1 MAEFWY
7 VKLVS
12 ASLSFSK
19 KFCLATLHLI
29 ILHITL
35 SLAIFSFVSNLQAA
49 ETNITARTETDYAV
63 EIRLSPDAVSD
74 AERRLLTDLLNKHLE
89 IIKWRDNPRM
99 SPIEWQRIY
108 QLTPKAIA
116 DLLAT
121 EGYFSPEIEP
131 SIERVGNVVQARF
144 LINPGKPVL
153 VSAVDLKFSGSI
165 LQQNDEL
172 TGGVSRQ
179 TTTIAQLQQDWLL
192 QAGAQFRQEDWS
204 QAKRRLLLG
213 MLIKQYPNATIKTS
227 KAAVNPD
234 SNTVALQVEVD
245 SGKSVQFG
253 ELQIEGLERYPA
265 SIIENL
271 NPIKSGSTYS
281 QYRLQLFQSRLEES
295 GYFRSVEV
303 TANTASA
310 DDDTAPVKVLVQ
322 ENQSVKMGV
331 GAGYSTNTGARAQL
345 TYDDLNLFNRGW
357 RLTSSL
363 KPEQRAQ
370 SLSGLIR
377 LPTDASGYRDSIN
390 AGLERKVI
398 EGQITTS
405 GQAGINRSW
414 GPRRTEQTIGTGY
427 LIERQ
432 EIDGAESSTK
442 KVATVSYGITLRRTD
457 NDRNPTRGY
466 LFNAQFAVAPLD
478 ALSDG
483 RFLQSHLKAQG
494 YYPVTESTQLIA
506 RAEVGMVNGK
516 NSAPAAFLFRA
527 GGDQSVRGYAY
538 ESLGVTEGDAIV
550 GGRYLVTGSVEAIQW
565 LTKQWG
571 AAAFVDFGNA
581 ANTMQDLKP
590 VYGYGLGAR
599 WKSPIGAIG
608 ADIAYG
614 EATKEYRLHFNLGVA
629 F

>member
-1 MAEFWY
+1 MLAFSR
-7 VKLVS
+7 KLVL
-12 ASLSFSK
+12 AVPQFVLSV
-19 KFCLATLHLI
+19 LALVV
-29 ILHITL
+29 
-35 SLAIFSFVSNLQAA
+35 VSGGFQLQAA
-49 ETNITARTETDYAV
+49 ETVSTEAVPNANTKNLNPANYQV
-63 EIRLSPDAVSD
+63 EITLTPDSVSK
-74 AERRLLTDLLNKHLE
+74 AEKDVLIDLMNKHLE
-89 IIKWRDNPRM
+89 IIKFRDNPLM

-131 SIERVGNVVQARF
+131 TIERVGSTVQARF
-144 LINPGKPVL
+144 LINPGKPIL
-153 VSAVDLKFSGSI
+153 VSTVDLIFSGSI
-165 LQQNDEL
+165 LQQSTE
-172 TGGVSRQ
+172 GSRQ
-179 TTTIAQLQQDWLL
+179 AQTIEKLKQDWLL
-192 QAGAQFRQEDWS
+192 QTGAPFKQEDWN
-204 QAKRRLLLG
+204 QVKRRLLISL
-213 MLIKQYPNATIKTS
+213 LVRQYPNATIKSS
-227 KAAVNPD
+227 KAEVNPD
-234 SNTVALQVEVD
+234 AHAVALRVEVD
-245 SGKSVQFG
+245 TGRSVQFG
-253 ELQIEGLERYPA
+253 DLQIEGLERYPA

-271 NPIKSGSTYS
+271 NPIKSDRTYS
-281 QYRLQLFQSRLEES
+281 QSKLQLFQARLEES
-295 GYFRSVEV
+295 GYFRGVEV
-303 TANTASA
+303 TANTTSA
-310 DDDTAPVKVLVQ
+310 DSNIAPVKVVVQ
-322 ENQSVKMGV
+322 ENQTVKVGM
-331 GAGYSTNTGARAQL
+331 GAGFSTNTGARAQL
-345 TYDDLNLFNRGW
+345 TYDDLNLFDRGW

-370 SLSGLIR
+370 SLNALIR
-377 LPTDASGYRDSIN
+377 LPTDSSGYRDSIN
-390 AGLERKVI
+390 AGLDRRVI

-405 GQAGINRSW
+405 GQAGVNRSW

-432 EIDGAESSTK
+432 EIEGADTTTR

-466 LFNAQFAVAPLD
+466 LFNAQFAVAPLEQ
-478 ALSDG
+478 LSEG
-483 RFLQSHLKAQG
+483 RFVQTHLRAQG
-494 YYPVTESTQLIA
+494 YYPITESTQIIA
-506 RAEVGMVNGK
+506 RAEVGAISGK

-550 GGRYLVTGSVEAIQW
+550 GGRYLVTGSVEVIQW

-571 AAAFVDFGNA
+571 AALFVDAGNA
-581 ANTMQDLKP
+581 ANTIQELEP

-614 EATKEYRLHFNLGVA
+614 EATKDFRLHFNLGVA

>member
-1 MAEFWY
+1 M
-7 VKLVS
+7 L
-12 ASLSFSK
+12 ASSK
-19 KFCLATLHLI
+19 KRVLAVPQFVLTMVMFCCG
-29 ILHITL
+29 
-35 SLAIFSFVSNLQAA
+35 FSLQAA
-49 ETNITARTETDYAV
+49 ETINPDATANANTKNTNQSSYQV
-63 EIRLSPDAVSD
+63 EITFTPDSVAK
-74 AERRLLTDLLNKHLE
+74 AEKDVLTDLMNQHLE
-89 IIKWRDNPRM
+89 IIKWRDNPLM

-131 SIERVGNVVQARF
+131 TIERVGNMVQARF
-144 LINPGKPVL
+144 LINPGKPML
-153 VSAVDLKFSGSI
+153 VSTVDLVFSGGI
-165 LQQNDEL
+165 LQQPTEA
-172 TGGVSRQ
+172 TRQ
-179 TTTIAQLQQDWLL
+179 SMTIEKLKQDWLL
-192 QAGAQFRQEDWS
+192 QTGAQFKQEDWN
-204 QAKRRLLLG
+204 QAKRRLLISL
-213 MLIKQYPNATIKTS
+213 LVRQYPNATIKTS
-227 KAAVNPD
+227 KAEVNPD
-234 SNTVALQVEVD
+234 ANTVVLHVEVD
-245 SGKSVQFG
+245 SGQSVQFG
-253 ELQIEGLERYPA
+253 ALQIEGLERYPP

-271 NPIKSGSTYS
+271 NPIRSDRTYS
-281 QYRLQLFQSRLEES
+281 QSRLQLFQARLEES

-303 TANTASA
+303 TANTTSA
-310 DDDTAPVKVLVQ
+310 DSDVAPVKVVVQ
-322 ENQSVKMGV
+322 ENQTVKVGM
-331 GAGYSTNTGARAQL
+331 GAGFSTNTGARAQL
-345 TYDDLNLFNRGW
+345 TYDDLNLFDRGW

-370 SLSGLIR
+370 SLTSLIR
-377 LPTDASGYRDSIN
+377 LPTDSKGYRDSIN
-390 AGLERKVI
+390 AGLDRRVI

-405 GQAGINRSW
+405 GQAGVNRSW

-432 EIDGAESSTK
+432 EIDGADTTTR

-466 LFNAQFAVAPLD
+466 LFNAQFAVAPLEQ
-478 ALSDG
+478 LSEG
-483 RFLQSHLKAQG
+483 RFVQTHLRAQG
-494 YYPVTESTQLIA
+494 YYPITESTQIIA
-506 RAEVGMVNGK
+506 RAEVGAISGK

-538 ESLGVTEGDAIV
+538 ESLGVSEGDAIV
-550 GGRYLVTGSVEAIQW
+550 GGRYLVTGSVEVIQW

-571 AAAFVDFGNA
+571 VALFVDAGNA
-581 ANTMQDLKP
+581 ANTIQELEP

-614 EATKEYRLHFNLGVA
+614 EATKDFRLHFNLGVA

>member
-1 MAEFWY
+1 MLLYLRKYKVIWQQFALRMTFGF
-7 VKLVS
+7 
-12 ASLSFSK
+12 SLA
-19 KFCLATLHLI
+19 LAFLGVA
-29 ILHITL
+29 L
-35 SLAIFSFVSNLQAA
+35 SLYAGSLNAAEANYSVDIAFTPNTVSNAEQAA
-49 ETNITARTETDYAV
+49 
-63 EIRLSPDAVSD
+63 LQ
-74 AERRLLTDLLNKHLE
+74 DLLQTHLE
-89 IIKWRDNPRM
+89 LIKSRDNLRM
-99 SPIEWQRIY
+99 SPAEWRRVY
-108 QLTPKAIA
+108 KATPKAIT

-121 EGYFSPEIEP
+121 QGYFSPDIEP
-131 SIERVGNVVQARF
+131 SMQAVGNGSQARF

-153 VSAVDLKFSGSI
+153 VSAVDLQFSGSI
-165 LQQNDEL
+165 LQQE
-172 TGGVSRQ
+172 TAQESGRSP
-179 TTTIAQLQQDWLL
+179 TIDKLKQDWLL
-192 QAGAQFRQEDWS
+192 QNGAQFRQEDWN
-204 QAKRRLLLG
+204 QAKRRLLINL
-213 MLIKQYPNATIKTS
+213 LIRKYPNASIKSS
-227 KAAVNPD
+227 KAVVNPD
-234 SNTVALQVEVD
+234 TNSAALLVEVD

-271 NPIKSGSTYS
+271 NPIKADRTYS
-281 QYRLQLFQSRLEES
+281 QSRLQLFQSRLEES

-303 TANTASA
+303 TATTTSA
-310 DDDTAPVKVLVQ
+310 DGETAPIRVVVQ
-322 ENQSVKMGV
+322 ENQSVKVGV

-345 TYDDLNLFNRGW
+345 TYDDLNLFDRGW

-370 SLSGLIR
+370 SLSALIR
-377 LPTDASGYRDSIN
+377 LPTDDSGYRDSMN
-390 AGLERKVI
+390 AGLERRVI

-414 GPRRTEQTIGTGY
+414 GPRRTEQTVGTGY

-432 EIDGAESSTK
+432 EIEGADTTTR

-457 NDRNPTRGY
+457 NDRNPTIGY
-466 LFNAQFAVAPLD
+466 LFNAQFAVAPLEQ
-478 ALSDG
+478 LSEG
-483 RFLQSHLKAQG
+483 RFLQSHIKLQG
-494 YYPVTESTQLIA
+494 YYPVTDSTQFIA

-550 GGRYLVTGSVEAIQW
+550 GGRYLMTGSVEVIQW

-571 AAAFVDFGNA
+571 AALFVDAGNA
-581 ANTMQDLKP
+581 ANTIQELKP

-599 WKSPIGAIG
+599 WRSPIGAIG

-614 EATKEYRLHFNLGVA
+614 EATKDYRLHFNLGVA

>member
-1 MAEFWY
+1 LLDRELF
-7 VKLVS
+7 LL
-12 ASLSFSK
+12 ASSK
-19 KFCLATLHLI
+19 KRVLAVPQFVLTMVMFCCG
-29 ILHITL
+29 
-35 SLAIFSFVSNLQAA
+35 FSLQAA
-49 ETNITARTETDYAV
+49 ETINPDATANANTKNTNQSSYQV
-63 EIRLSPDAVSD
+63 EITFTPDSVAK
-74 AERRLLTDLLNKHLE
+74 AEKDVLTDLMNQHLE
-89 IIKWRDNPRM
+89 IIKWRDNPLM

-131 SIERVGNVVQARF
+131 TIERVGNMVQARF
-144 LINPGKPVL
+144 LINPGKPML
-153 VSAVDLKFSGSI
+153 VSTVDLVFSGGI
-165 LQQNDEL
+165 LQQPTEA
-172 TGGVSRQ
+172 TRQ
-179 TTTIAQLQQDWLL
+179 SMTIEKLKQDWLL
-192 QAGAQFRQEDWS
+192 QTGAQFKQEDWN
-204 QAKRRLLLG
+204 QAKRRLLISL
-213 MLIKQYPNATIKTS
+213 LVRQYPNATIKTS
-227 KAAVNPD
+227 KAEVNPD
-234 SNTVALQVEVD
+234 ANTVVLHVEVD
-245 SGKSVQFG
+245 SGQSVQFG
-253 ELQIEGLERYPA
+253 ALQIEGLERYPP

-271 NPIKSGSTYS
+271 NPIRSDRTYS
-281 QYRLQLFQSRLEES
+281 QSRLQLFQARLEES

-303 TANTASA
+303 TANTTSA
-310 DDDTAPVKVLVQ
+310 DSDVAPVKVVVQ
-322 ENQSVKMGV
+322 ENQTVKVGM
-331 GAGYSTNTGARAQL
+331 GAGFSTNTGARAQL
-345 TYDDLNLFNRGW
+345 TYDDLNLFDRGW

-370 SLSGLIR
+370 SLTSLIR
-377 LPTDASGYRDSIN
+377 LPTDSKGYRDSIN
-390 AGLERKVI
+390 AGLDRRVI

-405 GQAGINRSW
+405 GQAGVNRSW

-432 EIDGAESSTK
+432 EIDGADTTTR

-466 LFNAQFAVAPLD
+466 LFNAQFAVAPLEQ
-478 ALSDG
+478 LSEG
-483 RFLQSHLKAQG
+483 RFVQTHLRAQG
-494 YYPVTESTQLIA
+494 YYPITESTQIIA
-506 RAEVGMVNGK
+506 RAEVGAISGK

-538 ESLGVTEGDAIV
+538 ESLGVSEGDAIV
-550 GGRYLVTGSVEAIQW
+550 GGRYLVTGSVEVIQW

-571 AAAFVDFGNA
+571 VALFVDAGNA
-581 ANTMQDLKP
+581 ANTIQELEP

-614 EATKEYRLHFNLGVA
+614 EATKDFRLHFNLGVA

>member
-1 MAEFWY
+1 
-7 VKLVS
+7 LL
-12 ASLSFSK
+12 ASSIK
-19 KFCLATLHLI
+19 RVLAVPPFVLNALLALLI
-29 ILHITL
+29 LCCG
-35 SLAIFSFVSNLQAA
+35 FNLQAA
-49 ETNITARTETDYAV
+49 EAINTGTSSNANTKNTNQSSYKV
-63 EIRLSPDAVSD
+63 EITITPDSVSKTEKD
-74 AERRLLTDLLNKHLE
+74 VLTDLMDKHLE
-89 IIKWRDNPRM
+89 IIKWRDNPLM

-131 SIERVGNVVQARF
+131 TIERVGNAVQARF
-144 LINPGKPVL
+144 LINPGKPIL
-153 VSAVDLKFSGSI
+153 VSTVDLVF
-165 LQQNDEL
+165 
-172 TGGVSRQ
+172 TGGIFQQPTEASRQ
-179 TTTIAQLQQDWLL
+179 SVTIEKLKQDWLL
-192 QAGAQFRQEDWS
+192 QAGAQFKQEDWK
-204 QAKRRLLLG
+204 QAKRRLLISL
-213 MLIKQYPNATIKTS
+213 LVRQYPNATIKTS
-227 KAAVNPD
+227 KAEVNPD
-234 SNTVALQVEVD
+234 ANSVALRVEVD
-245 SGKSVQFG
+245 SGQSVQFG
-253 ELQIEGLERYPA
+253 ALQIEGLERYPA

-271 NPIKSGSTYS
+271 NPIKSDRTYS
-281 QYRLQLFQSRLEES
+281 QSKLQLFQARLEES
-295 GYFRSVEV
+295 GFFRGVEV
-303 TANTASA
+303 TANTSSA
-310 DDDTAPVKVLVQ
+310 DSDVAPVKVVVQ
-322 ENQSVKMGV
+322 ENQSVKVGM
-331 GAGYSTNTGARAQL
+331 GAGFSTNTGARAQL
-345 TYDDLNLFNRGW
+345 TYDDLNLFDRGW

-370 SLSGLIR
+370 SLSALIR
-377 LPTDASGYRDSIN
+377 LPTDSSGYRDSIN
-390 AGLERKVI
+390 AGLDRRVI

-432 EIDGAESSTK
+432 EVEGSESATK

-466 LFNAQFAVAPLD
+466 LFNAQFAVAPLEQ
-478 ALSDG
+478 LSEG
-483 RFLQSHLKAQG
+483 TFVQSHLRAQG
-494 YYPVTESTQLIA
+494 YYPVTESTQFIA
-506 RAEVGMVNGK
+506 RAEIGMVSGK

-550 GGRYLVTGSVEAIQW
+550 GGRYLVTGSVEVIQW

-571 AAAFVDFGNA
+571 AALFVDAGNA
-581 ANTMQDLKP
+581 ANTIQELKP

-614 EATKEYRLHFNLGVA
+614 EATKDFRLHFNLGVA

>member
-1 MAEFWY
+1 MAESWY
-7 VKLVS
+7 VGLVS
-12 ASLSFSK
+12 DSLSFSK
-19 KFCLATLHLI
+19 KSYSTTLQFAIGLVAFCCVFNA
-29 ILHITL
+29 
-35 SLAIFSFVSNLQAA
+35 QAA
-49 ETNITARTETDYAV
+49 ETNAEVSTKAIAETNYAV
-63 EIRLSPDAVSD
+63 EITLTPDVVSA
-74 AERRLLTDLLNKHLE
+74 AEQTLLTDLLDKHLE
-89 IIKWRDNPRM
+89 IIKWRNNPKM
-99 SPIEWQRIY
+99 SSIEWQRIY
-108 QLTPKAIA
+108 RLTPKAIT

-121 EGYFSPEIEP
+121 EGYFSPEIQP
-131 SIERVGNVVQARF
+131 SIEKVGNIAQARF

-165 LQQNDEL
+165 LQQTDEAASE
-172 TGGVSRQ
+172 VSRQ
-179 TTTIAQLQQDWLL
+179 KITIAQLQQDWLL
-192 QAGAQFRQEDWS
+192 QTGAQFRQEDWN
-204 QAKRRLLLG
+204 QAKRRLLIGL
-213 MLIKQYPNATIKTS
+213 LVRQYPNATIKSS
-227 KAAVNPD
+227 KAEVNPD
-234 SNTVALQVEVD
+234 FHSVALQVEID

-253 ELQIEGLERYPA
+253 ELQIEGLTRYPA

-271 NPIKSGSTYS
+271 NPIKPGSTYS
-281 QYRLQLFQSRLEES
+281 QSRLQLFQSRLEES
-295 GYFRSVEV
+295 GYFLGVEV
-303 TANTASA
+303 TANTPTA
-310 DDDTAPVKVLVQ
+310 DADTAPVKVVVQ
-322 ENQSVKMGV
+322 ENQSVKVGI

-345 TYDDLNLFNRGW
+345 SYDDLNLFNRGW

-377 LPTDASGYRDSIN
+377 LPTDADGYRDSMN

-414 GPRRTEQTIGTGY
+414 GPRRTEQTVGAGY
-427 LIERQ
+427 LIEHQ

-442 KVATVSYGITLRRTD
+442 KVATLSYGITLRRTD

-466 LFNAQFAVAPLD
+466 LFNAQFAVAPLET
-478 ALSDG
+478 LSDG
-483 RFLQSHLKAQG
+483 RFLQSYLKTQG
-494 YYPVTESTQLIA
+494 YYPVTDSTQLIA
-506 RAEVGMVNGK
+506 RAEIGMVNGK

-571 AAAFVDFGNA
+571 AAIFVDFGNA
-581 ANTMQDLKP
+581 ANTLQDLKP